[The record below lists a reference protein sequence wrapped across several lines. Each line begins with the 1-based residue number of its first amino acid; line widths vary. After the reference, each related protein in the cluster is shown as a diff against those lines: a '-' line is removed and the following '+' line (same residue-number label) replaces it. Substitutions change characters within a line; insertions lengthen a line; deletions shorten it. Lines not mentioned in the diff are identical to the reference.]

1 VNPIQE
7 PLSQRGQGDLNPSI
21 KWDQLISRIYFK
33 KNISKKRLRNQLG
46 SILFHELI
54 KVIRDK
60 NILKM
65 FDMYYFYK

>member
-1 VNPIQE
+1 MKNVY
-7 PLSQRGQGDLNPSI
+7 SQSKWILWDLNPSI

-33 KNISKKRLRNQLG
+33 KIFQKKGLRNQFD

-54 KVIRDK
+54 KVMRDK